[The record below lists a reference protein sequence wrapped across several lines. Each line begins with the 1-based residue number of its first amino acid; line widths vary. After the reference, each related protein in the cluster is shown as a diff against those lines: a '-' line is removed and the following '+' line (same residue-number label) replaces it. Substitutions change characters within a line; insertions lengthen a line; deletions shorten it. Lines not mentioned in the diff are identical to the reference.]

1 MYLPGEALYFALN
14 HPMVQS
20 HSRHQRYNCSKSLSY
35 IYQKNTCLCIE
46 AITVILTKLFR
57 TAWLYLR
64 ITEHKCLPFLFL
76 FLLFACGGH
85 RFIWLVLRLLIL
97 GLGGSRG
104 EHLVKPA
111 IPHISHPLP
120 WDAVIAVQL

>member
-14 HPMVQS
+14 HPVVQS

-35 IYQKNTCLCIE
+35 IYKKNTCLCIE
-46 AITVILTKLFR
+46 AITVILN
-57 TAWLYLR
+57 
-64 ITEHKCLPFLFL
+64 TEHKCLPFLFL

-104 EHLVKPA
+104 EHLVKPT

-120 WDAVIAVQL
+120 RDAVIAVQL